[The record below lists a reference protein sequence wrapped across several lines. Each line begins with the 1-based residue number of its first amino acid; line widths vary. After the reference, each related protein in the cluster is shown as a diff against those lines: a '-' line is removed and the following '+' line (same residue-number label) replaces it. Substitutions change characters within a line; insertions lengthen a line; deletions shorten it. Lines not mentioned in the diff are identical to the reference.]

1 MKIFISWSGKTSHK
15 VATILRDWLPSVI
28 QSVEPY
34 VSSEDID
41 KGTRWA
47 TDIAGELDQSA
58 FGILCVTK
66 DNVNAPWL
74 NFEAGALG
82 KSVDKSKVCP
92 VLYNI
97 KRSEIQG
104 PILQFQ
110 STICEKDDVYKLLK
124 SVNDSCDGHAI
135 PETRLE
141 KAFDVWWPSLKKDL
155 DAIPDENP
163 VEEIKKEKHISANAH
178 IDKILEEVLN
188 LSRINLKI
196 LRNPEELIP
205 SDYLEHIFKKSIH
218 NDLIEGNDSGVLED
232 LMLSYMRLL
241 TMFSE
246 YRNTCEPGL
255 MLDDLEINI
264 SRLGRPVNYLFDK
277 YKRRN
282 TSKNIDRELLK
293 TKSTRSFQRP
303 KSLSLGDF
311 AKESD

>member
-1 MKIFISWSGKTSHK
+1 MKIFISWSGHTSHK

-58 FGILCVTK
+58 FGVLCVTK

-92 VLYNI
+92 VLYKI

-110 STICEKDDVYKLLK
+110 STIFEKDDVYKLLK
-124 SVNDSCDGHAI
+124 SINDSCDGQTI

-141 KAFDVWWPSLKKDL
+141 KAFEVWWPSLKKDL
-155 DAIPDENP
+155 DAIPEDNP
-163 VEEIKKEKHISANAH
+163 VEEIKKEKHISATAH
-178 IDKILEEVLN
+178 IDKILEEVLE
-188 LSRINLKI
+188 LSRVNLKI

-205 SDYLEHIFKKSIH
+205 QQYLEHVLRRSMAFEQP
-218 NDLIEGNDSGVLED
+218 EGPDPAALED
-232 LMLSYMRLL
+232 LMLRFMRLQS
-241 TMFSE
+241 TFSE
-246 YRNTCEPGL
+246 YANNCKTSSE
-255 MLDDLEINI
+255 LEELKQALY
-264 SRLGRPVNYLFDK
+264 SLGAPIDYLFNK
-277 YKRRN
+277 YKRS
-282 TSKNIDRELLK
+282 TSKKSIDREL
-293 TKSTRSFQRP
+293 SRP
-303 KSLSLGDF
+303 KSPRVFQSHKTISLEDF
-311 AKESD
+311 AKDPT